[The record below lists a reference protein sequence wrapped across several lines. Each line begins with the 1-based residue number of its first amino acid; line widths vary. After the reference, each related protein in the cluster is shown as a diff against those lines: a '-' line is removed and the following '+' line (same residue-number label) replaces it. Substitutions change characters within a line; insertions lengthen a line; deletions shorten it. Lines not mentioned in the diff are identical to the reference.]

1 MKIGGRVVCRLEDI
15 VAFERDQLQH
25 TMDTQPRAGTA

>member
-1 MKIGGRVVCRLEDI
+1 VVYRLEDI

-25 TMDTQPRAGTA
+25 TMDTQPRAGAA